1 LCHGFLDAAAVLSF
15 FQYRDYVRSVL
26 LTSSSRK
33 GYVSAMQAK
42 KDPEAVRRIR
52 VRQLWEAGLLKE
64 RTAIGVLDFYGWLDK
79 HDPDLLP
86 PGKVSLRCA
95 AMGDYRAVTD

>member
-1 LCHGFLDAAAVLSF
+1 
-15 FQYRDYVRSVL
+15 
-26 LTSSSRK
+26 
-33 GYVSAMQAK
+33 MQAK

-86 PGKVSLRCA
+86 PGKSVT
-95 AMGDYRAVTD
+95 AMRRDGRLQGSDRLG

>member
-1 LCHGFLDAAAVLSF
+1 
-15 FQYRDYVRSVL
+15 
-26 LTSSSRK
+26 
-33 GYVSAMQAK
+33 MQAK

-79 HDPDLLP
+79 HHPDLLP

-95 AMGDYRAVTD
+95 AMCDYRAVTD